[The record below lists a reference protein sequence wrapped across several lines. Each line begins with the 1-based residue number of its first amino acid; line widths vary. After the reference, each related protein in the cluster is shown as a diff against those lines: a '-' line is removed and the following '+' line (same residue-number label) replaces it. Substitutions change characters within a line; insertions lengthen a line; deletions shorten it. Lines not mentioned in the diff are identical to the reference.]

1 MDSDMHADHR
11 VSRRTVVRGAAGAAA
26 VGAATIASAGTAQAR
41 TAAAAGPGAAGALTP
56 ASERASHGAPEETI
70 IVHLRDARTGR
81 LDLYIGDRHVEV
93 IDRDLAARLV
103 KAAR

>member
-1 MDSDMHADHR
+1 MDSDMHADHQ
-11 VSRRTVVRGAAGAAA
+11 VSRRAVVRGAAGAAA
-26 VGAATIASAGTAQAR
+26 VGAVAIASAGAAQAR
-41 TAAAAGPGAAGALTP
+41 TTTASGPGAAGALAP
-56 ASERASHGAPEETI
+56 ESDRAGHGAPEETI

-93 IDRDLAARLV
+93 NDRDLAARLV